1 LWNGKDMKFQK
12 IVGCI
17 LIMIYTEIRNIIRFM
32 LMSSNGNVVTA
43 RKVSMMRNFLTSIS
57 VLDIIIF

>member
-1 LWNGKDMKFQK
+1 MKFQK